1 MEIDYLLSF
10 KDHPS
15 FQNLSESH
23 IKKFSILIKSNKKN
37 KNKKIKMNDTKKS
50 SSQVKEKIQI
60 SKDKIENKFSL
71 LINKLDPS
79 NIDKIIEEFIS
90 KFKDISE
97 VEFITFQ
104 RYVYTRI
111 LKDNKFQSI
120 YVDFFF
126 KIKEILSIIF
136 NYNEEHFISLIEYK
150 FKIDYSEILCCEN
163 SELNDFTKEL
173 KSYDS
178 EDNRINNLELIIK
191 FIEKGYFNK
200 NILDGVTNIL
210 LNSKYIPDIYKFV
223 KNDYIKKIYNFEKY
237 YELLK
242 SKVNDNMDTR
252 YKVILNSVLEN
263 FGIKYLQKLNER
275 SDSITSNDNMDIDI
289 NYEIDLKTVESFE
302 KFKSKIEIEIGN
314 IIEEYLLIEDFEE
327 INNYLENQDNVNNF
341 MKELINYYFKNN
353 LNNYEK
359 FKSLF
364 LNFRN
369 NKIIKSDIMINSLMN
384 ILNSDYVFDY
394 VNIEVKTNRLLEIF
408 KILQINLNEEQ
419 DISIK
424 KIISS

>member
-1 MEIDYLLSF
+1 M
-10 KDHPS
+10 
-15 FQNLSESH
+15 
-23 IKKFSILIKSNKKN
+23 
-37 KNKKIKMNDTKKS
+37 
-50 SSQVKEKIQI
+50 
-60 SKDKIENKFSL
+60 
-71 LINKLDPS
+71 
-79 NIDKIIEEFIS
+79 
-90 KFKDISE
+90 
-97 VEFITFQ
+97 
-104 RYVYTRI
+104 
-111 LKDNKFQSI
+111 
-120 YVDFFF
+120 
-126 KIKEILSIIF
+126 
-136 NYNEEHFISLIEYK
+136 
-150 FKIDYSEILCCEN
+150 
-163 SELNDFTKEL
+163 
-173 KSYDS
+173 
-178 EDNRINNLELIIK
+178 
-191 FIEKGYFNK
+191 
-200 NILDGVTNIL
+200 
-210 LNSKYIPDIYKFV
+210 
-223 KNDYIKKIYNFEKY
+223 
-237 YELLK
+237 
-242 SKVNDNMDTR
+242 
-252 YKVILNSVLEN
+252 
-263 FGIKYLQKLNER
+263 
-275 SDSITSNDNMDIDI
+275 DI

-327 INNYLENQDNVNNF
+327 INNYLENQENVNNF

>member
-1 MEIDYLLSF
+1 MEIDFLLSF

-15 FQNLSESH
+15 YQNLSDVQ
-23 IKKFSILIKSNKKN
+23 IKKFSVLIKSNKKN
-37 KNKKIKMNDTKKS
+37 KNKKLKINDNKKS

-79 NIDKIIEEFIS
+79 NVNKIIEEFIS
-90 KFKDISE
+90 KFKDISDS
-97 VEFITFQ
+97 EFIIFQ
-104 RYVYTRI
+104 KYVYTRI
-111 LKDNKFQSI
+111 LKDYKFQSI
-120 YVDFFF
+120 YLDFFF

-136 NYNEEHFISLIEYK
+136 NYNEEHFISLVEYK
-150 FKIDYSEILCCEN
+150 FKIDYSDITSCDDSN
-163 SELNDFTKEL
+163 LNDFTSEL
-173 KSYDS
+173 KSYNS

-200 NILDGVTNIL
+200 DILDEVADIL
-210 LNSKYIPDIYKFV
+210 LKSKYIPDIYKFI
-223 KNDYIKKIYNFEKY
+223 KNDYIKKMYKFEKY
-237 YELLK
+237 YDLLK
-242 SKVNDNMDTR
+242 SKVNDNMDNR
-252 YKVILNSVLEN
+252 YKVILNSILEN
-263 FGIKYLQKLNER
+263 FGIEYFQKLNER
-275 SDSITSNDNMDIDI
+275 SDSITSNDIDIDT

-327 INNYLENQDNVNNF
+327 INNYLENQNNVNNF
-341 MKELINYYFKNN
+341 MKELINFYFKNN

-369 NKIIKSDIMINSLMN
+369 NQNVKSDILINSLMN

>member
-1 MEIDYLLSF
+1 M
-10 KDHPS
+10 
-15 FQNLSESH
+15 
-23 IKKFSILIKSNKKN
+23 
-37 KNKKIKMNDTKKS
+37 
-50 SSQVKEKIQI
+50 
-60 SKDKIENKFSL
+60 
-71 LINKLDPS
+71 
-79 NIDKIIEEFIS
+79 
-90 KFKDISE
+90 
-97 VEFITFQ
+97 
-104 RYVYTRI
+104 YTRI

-120 YVDFFF
+120 YLDFFF

-163 SELNDFTKEL
+163 SDLNGFTKEL

-200 NILDGVTNIL
+200 NILDGVTDIL
-210 LNSKYIPDIYKFV
+210 LNSKYIPDIYKYV
-223 KNDYIKKIYNFEKY
+223 KNNYIKKIYNFKKY
-237 YELLK
+237 YKFLK
-242 SKVNDNMDTR
+242 SKVNDNIDTR

-263 FGIKYLQKLNER
+263 FGIEYLQKLNDR
-275 SDSITSNDNMDIDI
+275 SYSITSNDNMDIDI

-327 INNYLENQDNVNNF
+327 INNYLENQENVNNF

-353 LNNYEK
+353 LNNFEK

-394 VNIEVKTNRLLEIF
+394 VNIEVKTNRLLDIF